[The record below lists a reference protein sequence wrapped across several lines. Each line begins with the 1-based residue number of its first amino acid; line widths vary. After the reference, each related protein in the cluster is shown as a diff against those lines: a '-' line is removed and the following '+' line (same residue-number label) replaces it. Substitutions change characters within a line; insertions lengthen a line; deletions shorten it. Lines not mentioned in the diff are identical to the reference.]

1 MTRMKPASGSS
12 GINVPSEEMPNPQQ
26 DRRSGSPRRRTFTV
40 RLFVWA
46 TGLLTAC
53 DLFAPPLHGH
63 REIAA
68 ALRPLLDIGYA
79 EPDYPTYHAAFL
91 SFQDVVREKMDATS
105 HEMRPFVERILGY
118 LQVADEVLAW
128 QDRQAGNARPG
139 GPAAPPRLDVWTERY
154 PFLNAA
160 VGARLDEPHAF
171 DAGTA
176 VQMLFEKTDQTLIA
190 MQIKNKPI

>member
-1 MTRMKPASGSS
+1 MQTERP
-12 GINVPSEEMPNPQQ
+12 
-26 DRRSGSPRRRTFTV
+26 PRRRTFTV
-40 RLFVWA
+40 WLFA
-46 TGLLTAC
+46 GAIGLSGAC
-53 DLFAPPLHGH
+53 DLLAPPLHGH

-79 EPDYPTYHAAFL
+79 DPDYQTYHTAFV
-91 SFQDVVREKMDATS
+91 SFQDVVQEKADATP

-128 QDRQAGNARPG
+128 QAGHDRAD
-139 GPAAPPRLDVWTERY
+139 GPATPARLGVWTERY

-171 DAGTA
+171 DAATA
-176 VQMLFEKTDQTLIA
+176 VQMLFEKTDQTLVA

>member
-1 MTRMKPASGSS
+1 MQPGRP
-12 GINVPSEEMPNPQQ
+12 
-26 DRRSGSPRRRTFTV
+26 PRCRTFTAW
-40 RLFVWA
+40 LFA
-46 TGLLTAC
+46 GAIGLSGAC
-53 DLFAPPLHGH
+53 DLLAPPLHGH

-79 EPDYPTYHAAFL
+79 EPDYPTYHAAFV
-91 SFQDVVREKMDATS
+91 SFRDVVQEKMDATP

-128 QDRQAGNARPG
+128 QDGRAGNDRADGR
-139 GPAAPPRLDVWTERY
+139 AAPARLGVWTERY

-171 DAGTA
+171 DAATA
-176 VQMLFEKTDQTLIA
+176 VQMLFEKTDQTLVA

>member
-1 MTRMKPASGSS
+1 MQPERL
-12 GINVPSEEMPNPQQ
+12 
-26 DRRSGSPRRRTFTV
+26 PRRRTFTAW
-40 RLFVWA
+40 LFA
-46 TGLLTAC
+46 GAIGLSGAC
-53 DLFAPPLHGH
+53 DLLAPPLHGH

-79 EPDYPTYHAAFL
+79 EPDYQTYHTAFV
-91 SFQDVVREKMDATS
+91 SFQDVVQEKVDATP

-128 QDRQAGNARPG
+128 QDGRAGHDRADG
-139 GPAAPPRLDVWTERY
+139 WAAPARLGVWTERY

-160 VGARLDEPHAF
+160 VGARLDAPHAF
-171 DAGTA
+171 DAATA
-176 VQMLFEKTDQTLIA
+176 VQMLFEKTDQTLVA

>member
-1 MTRMKPASGSS
+1 
-12 GINVPSEEMPNPQQ
+12 MPNPQQ
-26 DRRSGSPRRRTFTV
+26 DMQSGRPRCRTLAAW
-40 RLFVWA
+40 LFVWA
-46 TGLLTAC
+46 PALLTAC

-79 EPDYPTYHAAFL
+79 EPDYPTYRAAFL
-91 SFQDVVREKMDATS
+91 SFQDVVREKMDATP

-128 QDRQAGNARPG
+128 QDVYAGTDRSG
-139 GPAAPPRLDVWTERY
+139 DPAIPPQLDIWTERY

-160 VGARLDEPHAF
+160 VGARLDEPHTF
-171 DAGTA
+171 DAETA
-176 VQMLFEKTDQTLIA
+176 VQMLFEKTDQTLVA

>member
-1 MTRMKPASGSS
+1 
-12 GINVPSEEMPNPQQ
+12 MPNPQQ
-26 DRRSGSPRRRTFTV
+26 DMQSGRPRCRPLAAW
-40 RLFVWA
+40 LFAWA
-46 TGLLTAC
+46 TGLFTAC

-79 EPDYPTYHAAFL
+79 EPDYPTYHTAFL
-91 SFQDVVREKMDATS
+91 SFQDVVREKMDATP

-128 QDRQAGNARPG
+128 QDMYAGTDRFDD
-139 GPAAPPRLDVWTERY
+139 PAAPPRLDVWTERY

-176 VQMLFEKTDQTLIA
+176 VQMLFEKTDQTLVA

>member
-1 MTRMKPASGSS
+1 M
-12 GINVPSEEMPNPQQ
+12 
-26 DRRSGSPRRRTFTV
+26 F
-40 RLFVWA
+40 
-46 TGLLTAC
+46 TAC

-79 EPDYPTYHAAFL
+79 EPDYPTYHAAFV
-91 SFQDVVREKMDATS
+91 SFQDVVQEKVDATP

-128 QDRQAGNARPG
+128 QDRQAGNGLAD
-139 GPAAPPRLDVWTERY
+139 GPAAPARLGVWTKRY
-154 PFLNAA
+154 PFLNVA
-160 VGARLDEPHAF
+160 VGAHLDKPHAF
-171 DAGTA
+171 DAATA
-176 VQMLFEKTDQTLIA
+176 VQMLFEKTDQTLVA

>member
-1 MTRMKPASGSS
+1 MS
-12 GINVPSEEMPNPQQ
+12 NPQQ
-26 DRRSGSPRRRTFTV
+26 DRRSGRPRRRTFAV
-40 RLFVWA
+40 WLFAWA
-46 TGLLTAC
+46 TGLFTSC

-91 SFQDVVREKMDATS
+91 SFQAVVREKTNTTP

-128 QDRQAGNARPG
+128 QDRQAGTERSG
-139 GPAAPPRLDVWTERY
+139 DSAAPPRLGRWTERY
-154 PFLNAA
+154 PFLHAA

-176 VQMLFEKTDQTLIA
+176 VQMLFEKTDQTLIT

>member
-1 MTRMKPASGSS
+1 MQPGR
-12 GINVPSEEMPNPQQ
+12 
-26 DRRSGSPRRRTFTV
+26 SPRRRTFTAW
-40 RLFVWA
+40 LFAGTIWLS
-46 TGLLTAC
+46 GAC
-53 DLFAPPLHGH
+53 DLLAPPLHGH

-91 SFQDVVREKMDATS
+91 SFQDVVQEKVDATP

-128 QDRQAGNARPG
+128 QDRQAGNDRG
-139 GPAAPPRLDVWTERY
+139 DGRAAPARLDVWTERY

-171 DAGTA
+171 DAETA
-176 VQMLFEKTDQTLIA
+176 VQMLFEKTDQTLVA

>member
-1 MTRMKPASGSS
+1 MQPERLPRCRTLAAWLFAGAIGLSG
-12 GINVPSEEMPNPQQ
+12 
-26 DRRSGSPRRRTFTV
+26 
-40 RLFVWA
+40 
-46 TGLLTAC
+46 AC
-53 DLFAPPLHGH
+53 DLLAPPLHGH

-79 EPDYPTYHAAFL
+79 EPDYPTYHAAFV
-91 SFQDVVREKMDATS
+91 SFQDVVQEKMDATP

-118 LQVADEVLAW
+118 LQVVDEVLAW
-128 QDRQAGNARPG
+128 QDRQAGNARAD
-139 GPAAPPRLDVWTERY
+139 GPAAPARLGVWTERY

-171 DAGTA
+171 DAAIA
-176 VQMLFEKTDQTLIA
+176 VQMLFEKTDQTLVA

>member
-1 MTRMKPASGSS
+1 MLNPRQDMQSG
-12 GINVPSEEMPNPQQ
+12 
-26 DRRSGSPRRRTFTV
+26 RPRGRTLAAW
-40 RLFVWA
+40 LFAWA
-46 TGLLTAC
+46 TGMFTAC
-53 DLFAPPLHGH
+53 DLLAPPLHGH

-79 EPDYPTYHAAFL
+79 EPDYPTYHAAFV
-91 SFQDVVREKMDATS
+91 SFRDVVQEKMDATP
-105 HEMRPFVERILGY
+105 HEMRPFVERILDY

-128 QDRQAGNARPG
+128 QDGRAGNDRAD
-139 GPAAPPRLDVWTERY
+139 GPATPARLGVWTERY

-171 DAGTA
+171 DAETA
-176 VQMLFEKTDQTLIA
+176 VQMLFEKTDQTLVA

>member
-1 MTRMKPASGSS
+1 
-12 GINVPSEEMPNPQQ
+12 MPTPQQ
-26 DRRSGSPRRRTFTV
+26 DMQSGRPRCRPLATW
-40 RLFVWA
+40 LFAWA
-46 TGLLTAC
+46 TGLFTAC
-53 DLFAPPLHGH
+53 DLFAPPLDGH

-91 SFQDVVREKMDATS
+91 SFQNVVREKMDATP

-128 QDRQAGNARPG
+128 QDMYAGTDRSDD
-139 GPAAPPRLDVWTERY
+139 PAAPPRLDVWTERY

-171 DAGTA
+171 DAETA
-176 VQMLFEKTDQTLIA
+176 VQMLFEKTDQTLVA

>member
-1 MTRMKPASGSS
+1 M
-12 GINVPSEEMPNPQQ
+12 
-26 DRRSGSPRRRTFTV
+26 FTV
-40 RLFVWA
+40 WLFAWA
-46 TGLLTAC
+46 IGLSAAC
-53 DLFAPPLHGH
+53 DLFAPSLHGH

-91 SFQDVVREKMDATS
+91 SFQDAVREKMDVTP

-118 LQVADEVLAW
+118 LRVADEVLAW
-128 QDRQAGNARPG
+128 QDRQAGNGRSGDLAN
-139 GPAAPPRLDVWTERY
+139 PPQLGVWTERY

-176 VQMLFEKTDQTLIA
+176 VQMLFEKTDQTLVA
-190 MQIKNKPI
+190 MLIKNKPI